1 MYKQI
6 LIPVDGSKCSNHAL
20 EHGIKLAQN
29 LGSNIRL
36 MHVLEDPLTVAYSL
50 PETVSFRPELFAEL
64 KKAALDV
71 LTQAETKVK
80 AAGLEC
86 ESKLI
91 SDNNPAHAILESS
104 KDVDLVIMATHGRKG
119 IDRVVFG
126 SVTEGVLRRAKVPS
140 LIIRCKK

>member
-6 LIPVDGSKCSNHAL
+6 LIPVDGSDCSIHAL
-20 EHGIKLAQN
+20 EQGIKLAQI
-29 LGSNIRL
+29 LGSYIKL
-36 MHVLEDPLTVAYSL
+36 IHVLEDPLTVAYSL

-64 KKAALDV
+64 KKAAQEV
-71 LTQAETKVK
+71 LTQAESKVNE
-80 AAGLEC
+80 AGLNC

-91 SDNNPAHAILESS
+91 SDNNPAHAILQASENA
-104 KDVDLVIMATHGRKG
+104 DLVVMATHGRKG

-140 LIIRCKK
+140 LIIRCT